1 MKNSFLYFAFT
12 LFIFI
17 NYKSQNSN
25 NLFDKIV
32 FEVKGDLNKDNLID
46 MVTVKENSKSKYSPY
61 QLEIKFKNTLGEF
74 TSVFLSEKAIPNKFP
89 YGDERTEVI
98 LENLEIKNGILIFS
112 NQLIRGRIT
121 HKFRFQNGNF
131 ELIGYTFHNASPGF
145 IEYVDYNLSTGKKIL
160 RKTAYE
166 TDKVLSLIET
176 SEKINPLPKLQ
187 DFTPFDF
194 MY

>member
-1 MKNSFLYFAFT
+1 MKNSLLYFVLT
-12 LFIFI
+12 LLIFV
-17 NYKSQNSN
+17 NYKAQNSKG
-25 NLFDKIV
+25 LFDKII

-46 MVTVKENSKSKYSPY
+46 VVIVKENSKSKYNPY
-61 QLEIKFKNTLGEF
+61 QLEIKFKNANGEF
-74 TSVFLSEKAIPNKFP
+74 ISVFLSDKAVPNKFS
-89 YGDERTEVI
+89 YCDERTDII

-112 NQLIRGRIT
+112 NQLIRGRLT

-131 ELIGYTFHNASPGF
+131 ELIGYTFNNASAGF
-145 IEYVDYNLSTGKKIL
+145 IEYVDYNLSTGKKIS

-166 TDKVLSLIET
+166 TDKILSLIET
-176 SEKINPLPKLQ
+176 SEKINSLPKLQ